1 MAAAPARG
9 DWLPRQKPVQP
20 AIKVLQLS
28 RRTRAATPASK
39 KQRRRADQSA
49 ARAGGRVIRTK
60 IIQNVADF
68 HSVRSLWEQLAR
80 DATIFQSFC
89 WSELAAAC
97 FVRREQPYVICCES
111 DSGVALIPAVILR
124 DGSTSLMGEK
134 LFDYR
139 DVLHAGDEAVLSQ
152 AWQRLCEL
160 HRNFKLTA
168 LRGEESHRLWR
179 GAQPRPFA
187 HAPCVRS
194 LDLKPSQSSCTPE
207 LSTPGPLPGCL
218 TENTFRETGL
228 GAMNAAG
235 GTSPISCQDKFL
247 SIHPRLGRRARHIA
261 KHGVTFRQHAGS
273 ERELVRFIFDTKGKQ
288 ETPSE
293 NLFEDRVRREF
304 MVRIAAE
311 AGSRCDVFTYE
322 TNSELVAAL
331 VAFRD
336 DAVRYCYTI
345 YYDSRWSDFSPG
357 QLLLFEVATRSLAE
371 GLDCDF
377 MTGEY
382 PYKNRVA
389 TARVPLFTV
398 EAEAGVLAGIFP
410 LSALEQ
416 RPAAVS
422 EADAAAKSKKDGSR
436 PAA

>member
-1 MAAAPARG
+1 M
-9 DWLPRQKPVQP
+9 
-20 AIKVLQLS
+20 I
-28 RRTRAATPASK
+28 RTRII
-39 KQRRRADQSA
+39 QSA
-49 ARAGGRVIRTK
+49 GE
-60 IIQNVADF
+60 F

-89 WSELAAAC
+89 WSELAASC
-97 FVRREQPYVICCES
+97 FARREQPHVICCES
-111 DSGVALIPAVILR
+111 DSGVALIPAAIRR
-124 DGSTSLMGEK
+124 DGSTSLLGEK

-139 DVLHAGDEAVLSQ
+139 DILHAGDEAVLSQ

-160 HRNFKLTA
+160 NRPFKLTA

-179 GAQPRPFA
+179 GAQPQPFA

-194 LDLKPSQSSCTPE
+194 FDIGAMI
-207 LSTPGPLPGCL
+207 TPG
-218 TENTFRETGL
+218 
-228 GAMNAAG
+228 GA
-235 GTSPISCQDKFL
+235 SPISCRDKFL
-247 SIHPRLGRRARHIA
+247 SMHPRLGRHTRRIA
-261 KHGVTFRQHAGS
+261 KQGVTFRQHAGS
-273 ERELVRFIFDTKGKQ
+273 ERELVRFVFDTKGKQ
-288 ETPSE
+288 ATPSE
-293 NLFEDRVRREF
+293 NLFQDRVRREF

-311 AGSRCDVFTYE
+311 AGSRCEVYTYE

-345 YYDSRWSDFSPG
+345 YFDPRWSGFSPG
-357 QLLLFEVATRSLAE
+357 QLLLFEVTARSLAE

-382 PYKNRVA
+382 PYKNRMA

-398 EAEAGVLAGIFP
+398 EAEAGALAGIFP
-410 LSALEQ
+410 SSALEQ
-416 RPAAVS
+416 RPAALS

>member
-1 MAAAPARG
+1 M
-9 DWLPRQKPVQP
+9 LKNSP
-20 AIKVLQLS
+20 AINIRQLC
-28 RRTRAATPASK
+28 RRTRAAIPASK
-39 KQRRRADQSA
+39 KQRERAGQSA
-49 ARAGGRVIRTK
+49 ARAGGRVIRTR
-60 IIQNVADF
+60 IIQNAADF

-89 WSELAAAC
+89 WSELAASC
-97 FVRREQPYVICCES
+97 FARREQPHVVCCES
-111 DSGVALIPAVILR
+111 DSGVALIPAAIRR

-139 DVLHAGDEAVLSQ
+139 DILHAGDEAVLSQ

-160 HRNFKLTA
+160 HRPFKLTA

-179 GAQPRPFA
+179 GAQPQPFA

-194 LDLKPSQSSCTPE
+194 LDIGAMITTGGASPSSC
-207 LSTPGPLPGCL
+207 
-218 TENTFRETGL
+218 R
-228 GAMNAAG
+228 
-235 GTSPISCQDKFL
+235 DKFL
-247 SIHPRLGRRARHIA
+247 SMHPRLGRHTRRIA
-261 KHGVTFRQHAGS
+261 KQGVTFRHHAGS

-288 ETPSE
+288 ATPSE
-293 NLFEDRVRREF
+293 NLFQDRVRREF

-311 AGSRCDVFTYE
+311 AGSRCDVYTYE

-345 YYDSRWSDFSPG
+345 YYDSRWSEFSPG
-357 QLLLFEVATRSLAE
+357 QLLLFEVTARSLAE

-398 EAEAGVLAGIFP
+398 EAEAGALAGIFP
-410 LSALEQ
+410 SSALEQ
-416 RPAAVS
+416 RPDALSA
-422 EADAAAKSKKDGSR
+422 ADAAAKSKKHGSR

>member
-1 MAAAPARG
+1 MAAAPE
-9 DWLPRQKPVQP
+9 RQGNRRLQRKPVQP
-20 AIKVLQLS
+20 ANQHLQLR
-28 RRTRAATPASK
+28 RRTRGANPASK
-39 KQRRRADQSA
+39 KQRERAGQSA
-49 ARAGGRVIRTK
+49 ARAGGRVIRTR
-60 IIQNVADF
+60 IIQSAGEF

-89 WSELAAAC
+89 WSELAASC
-97 FVRREQPYVICCES
+97 FARREQPHVICCES
-111 DSGVALIPAVILR
+111 DSGVALIPAAIRR
-124 DGSTSLMGEK
+124 DGSTSLLGEK

-160 HRNFKLTA
+160 NRPFKLTA

-179 GAQPRPFA
+179 GAQPQPFA

-194 LDLKPSQSSCTPE
+194 FDI
-207 LSTPGPLPGCL
+207 
-218 TENTFRETGL
+218 
-228 GAMNAAG
+228 GAMIAPG
-235 GTSPISCQDKFL
+235 GASPISCRDKFL
-247 SIHPRLGRRARHIA
+247 SMHPRLGRHTRRIA
-261 KHGVTFRQHAGS
+261 KQGVTFRQHAGS
-273 ERELVRFIFDTKGKQ
+273 ERELVRFVFDTKGKQ
-288 ETPSE
+288 ATPSE
-293 NLFEDRVRREF
+293 NLFQDRVRREF

-311 AGSRCDVFTYE
+311 AGSRCEVYTYE

-345 YYDSRWSDFSPG
+345 YFDPRWSGFSPG
-357 QLLLFEVATRSLAE
+357 QLLLFEVAARSLAE

-398 EAEAGVLAGIFP
+398 EAEAGALAGIFP
-410 LSALEQ
+410 SSALEQ
-416 RPAAVS
+416 RPAALS

>member
-1 MAAAPARG
+1 MAAAPE
-9 DWLPRQKPVQP
+9 RQGNRRLQRKPVQP
-20 AIKVLQLS
+20 ANQHLQLC
-28 RRTRAATPASK
+28 RRTRGANPASK
-39 KQRRRADQSA
+39 KQRERAGQSA
-49 ARAGGRVIRTK
+49 ARAGGRVIRTR
-60 IIQNVADF
+60 IIQSAGEF

-89 WSELAAAC
+89 WSELAASC
-97 FVRREQPYVICCES
+97 FARREQPHVICCES
-111 DSGVALIPAVILR
+111 DSGVALIPAAIRR
-124 DGSTSLMGEK
+124 DGSTSLLGEK

-160 HRNFKLTA
+160 NRPFKLTA

-179 GAQPRPFA
+179 GAQPQPFA

-194 LDLKPSQSSCTPE
+194 FDIGAMI
-207 LSTPGPLPGCL
+207 TPG
-218 TENTFRETGL
+218 
-228 GAMNAAG
+228 GA
-235 GTSPISCQDKFL
+235 SPISCRDKFL
-247 SIHPRLGRRARHIA
+247 SMHPRLGRHTRRIA
-261 KHGVTFRQHAGS
+261 KQGVTFRQHAGS
-273 ERELVRFIFDTKGKQ
+273 ERELVRFVFDTKGKQ
-288 ETPSE
+288 ATPSE
-293 NLFEDRVRREF
+293 NLFQDRVRREF

-311 AGSRCDVFTYE
+311 AGSRCEVYTYE

-345 YYDSRWSDFSPG
+345 YFDPRWSGFSPG
-357 QLLLFEVATRSLAE
+357 QLLLFEVAARSLAE

-398 EAEAGVLAGIFP
+398 EAEAGALAGIFP
-410 LSALEQ
+410 SSALEQ
-416 RPAAVS
+416 RPAALS

>member
-1 MAAAPARG
+1 MAAASKRQRG
-9 DWLPRQKPVQP
+9 SGASAEAPRQM
-20 AIKVLQLS
+20 LQLC
-28 RRTRAATPASK
+28 RRTRGANPASK
-39 KQRRRADQSA
+39 KQRERAGQSA

-60 IIQNVADF
+60 IIQNAAEF
-68 HSVRSLWEQLAR
+68 QSVRSLWEQLAR

-89 WSELAAAC
+89 WSELAASC
-97 FVRREQPYVICCES
+97 FARREQPHVICCES
-111 DSGVALIPAVILR
+111 DSGVALIPAAIRR
-124 DGSTSLMGEK
+124 DGSTSLLGEK

-160 HRNFKLTA
+160 NRPFKLTA

-179 GAQPRPFA
+179 GAQPQPFA

-194 LDLKPSQSSCTPE
+194 FDIGALIA
-207 LSTPGPLPGCL
+207 PG
-218 TENTFRETGL
+218 
-228 GAMNAAG
+228 GA
-235 GTSPISCQDKFL
+235 SPISCRDKFL
-247 SIHPRLGRRARHIA
+247 SMHPRLGRHTRRIA
-261 KHGVTFRQHAGS
+261 KQGVTFRQHAGS
-273 ERELVRFIFDTKGKQ
+273 ERELVRFVFDTKGKQ
-288 ETPSE
+288 ATPSE
-293 NLFEDRVRREF
+293 NLFQDRVRREF

-311 AGSRCDVFTYE
+311 AGSRCEVYTYE

-345 YYDSRWSDFSPG
+345 YFDPRWSGFSPG
-357 QLLLFEVATRSLAE
+357 QLLLFEVAARSLAE

-398 EAEAGVLAGIFP
+398 EAEAGALAGIFP
-410 LSALEQ
+410 SSALEQ
-416 RPAAVS
+416 RPAALS

>member
-1 MAAAPARG
+1 M
-9 DWLPRQKPVQP
+9 
-20 AIKVLQLS
+20 I
-28 RRTRAATPASK
+28 RTRII
-39 KQRRRADQSA
+39 QSA
-49 ARAGGRVIRTK
+49 GE
-60 IIQNVADF
+60 F

-89 WSELAAAC
+89 WSELAASC
-97 FVRREQPYVICCES
+97 FARREQPHVICCES
-111 DSGVALIPAVILR
+111 DSGVALIPAAIRR
-124 DGSTSLMGEK
+124 DGSTSLLGEK

-160 HRNFKLTA
+160 NRPFKLTA
-168 LRGEESHRLWR
+168 LRGEESHKLWR
-179 GAQPRPFA
+179 GAQPQPFA

-194 LDLKPSQSSCTPE
+194 FDIGAMI
-207 LSTPGPLPGCL
+207 TPG
-218 TENTFRETGL
+218 
-228 GAMNAAG
+228 GA
-235 GTSPISCQDKFL
+235 SSISCRDKFL
-247 SIHPRLGRRARHIA
+247 SMHPRLGRHTRRIA
-261 KHGVTFRQHAGS
+261 KQGVTFRQHAGS

-288 ETPSE
+288 ATPSE
-293 NLFEDRVRREF
+293 NLFQDRVRREF

-311 AGSRCDVFTYE
+311 AGSRCEVYTYE

-345 YYDSRWSDFSPG
+345 YFDPRWSGFSPG
-357 QLLLFEVATRSLAE
+357 QLLLFEVAARSLAE

-398 EAEAGVLAGIFP
+398 EAEAEALAGIFP
-410 LSALEQ
+410 SSALEQ

>member
-1 MAAAPARG
+1 MAAAPE
-9 DWLPRQKPVQP
+9 RQGNRRLQRKPVQP
-20 AIKVLQLS
+20 ANQHLQLC
-28 RRTRAATPASK
+28 RRTRGANPASK
-39 KQRRRADQSA
+39 KQRERAGQSA
-49 ARAGGRVIRTK
+49 ARAGGRVIRTR
-60 IIQNVADF
+60 IIQSAGEF

-89 WSELAAAC
+89 WSELAASC
-97 FVRREQPYVICCES
+97 FARREQPHVICCES
-111 DSGVALIPAVILR
+111 DSGVALIPAAIRR
-124 DGSTSLMGEK
+124 DGSTSLLGEK

-160 HRNFKLTA
+160 NRPFKLTA

-179 GAQPRPFA
+179 GAQPQPFA

-194 LDLKPSQSSCTPE
+194 FDI
-207 LSTPGPLPGCL
+207 
-218 TENTFRETGL
+218 
-228 GAMNAAG
+228 GAMIAPG
-235 GTSPISCQDKFL
+235 GASPISCRDKFL
-247 SIHPRLGRRARHIA
+247 SMHPRLGRHTRRIA
-261 KHGVTFRQHAGS
+261 KQGVTFRQHAGS
-273 ERELVRFIFDTKGKQ
+273 ERELVRFVFDTKGKQ
-288 ETPSE
+288 ATPSE
-293 NLFEDRVRREF
+293 NLFQDRVRREF

-311 AGSRCDVFTYE
+311 AGSRCEVYTYE

-345 YYDSRWSDFSPG
+345 YFDPRWSGFSPG
-357 QLLLFEVATRSLAE
+357 QLLLFEVAARSLAE

-398 EAEAGVLAGIFP
+398 ESEAGAVAGIIP
-410 LSALEQ
+410 SSALEQ
-416 RPAAVS
+416 RPAGLS

>member
-1 MAAAPARG
+1 MRG
-9 DWLPRQKPVQP
+9 
-20 AIKVLQLS
+20 
-28 RRTRAATPASK
+28 
-39 KQRRRADQSA
+39 
-49 ARAGGRVIRTK
+49 
-60 IIQNVADF
+60 
-68 HSVRSLWEQLAR
+68 LWEQLAR

-89 WSELAAAC
+89 WNQLAAAC
-97 FVRREQPYVICCES
+97 FALREQPYVICCES
-111 DSGVALIPAVILR
+111 DSGAALIPAAIRR
-124 DGSTSLMGEK
+124 DGSTSLMGER

-152 AWQRLCEL
+152 AWRRLCDLNRPFE
-160 HRNFKLTA
+160 LTA
-168 LRGEESHRLWR
+168 LRGEQSHRLWR
-179 GAQPRPFA
+179 GAQPQPFA

-194 LDLKPSQSSCTPE
+194 RDLNMM
-207 LSTPGPLPGCL
+207 
-218 TENTFRETGL
+218 NT
-228 GAMNAAG
+228 AG
-235 GTSPISCQDKFL
+235 EASPKSCQDRFL
-247 SIHPRLGRRARHIA
+247 AMHSRLGRHTRRIA
-261 KHGVTFRQHAGS
+261 KQAITFRRHAGN
-273 ERELVRFIFDTKGKQ
+273 ERELVRFIFETKGKQ
-288 ETPSE
+288 ATPSE
-293 NLFEDRVRREF
+293 NLFQDRMRQEF

-311 AGSRCDVFTYE
+311 EGSRCDVYTYE

-357 QLLLFEVATRSLAE
+357 QLLLFEVAARSLAE

-398 EAEAGVLAGIFP
+398 KVGVEALLAIFP
-410 LSALEQ
+410 YSGLEQ
-416 RPAAVS
+416 RQAVPS
-422 EADAAAKSKKDGSR
+422 EADVAAKGEKDGNR

>member
-1 MAAAPARG
+1 MAAAPE
-9 DWLPRQKPVQP
+9 RQGNRRLQRKPVQP
-20 AIKVLQLS
+20 ANQHLQLC
-28 RRTRAATPASK
+28 RRTRGANPASK
-39 KQRRRADQSA
+39 KQRERAGQSA
-49 ARAGGRVIRTK
+49 ARAGGRVIRTR
-60 IIQNVADF
+60 IIQSAGEF

-89 WSELAAAC
+89 WNELAASC
-97 FVRREQPYVICCES
+97 FARREQPHVICCES
-111 DSGVALIPAVILR
+111 DSGVALIPAAIRR
-124 DGSTSLMGEK
+124 DGSTSLLGEK

-160 HRNFKLTA
+160 NRPFKLTA

-179 GAQPRPFA
+179 GAQPQPFA

-194 LDLKPSQSSCTPE
+194 FDI
-207 LSTPGPLPGCL
+207 
-218 TENTFRETGL
+218 
-228 GAMNAAG
+228 GAMIAPG
-235 GTSPISCQDKFL
+235 GASPISCRDKFL
-247 SIHPRLGRRARHIA
+247 SMHPRLGRHTRRIA
-261 KHGVTFRQHAGS
+261 KQGVTFRQHAGS
-273 ERELVRFIFDTKGKQ
+273 ERELVRFVFDTKGKQ
-288 ETPSE
+288 ATPSE
-293 NLFEDRVRREF
+293 NLFQDRVRREF

-311 AGSRCDVFTYE
+311 AGSRCEVYTYE

-345 YYDSRWSDFSPG
+345 YFDPRWSGFSPG
-357 QLLLFEVATRSLAE
+357 QLLLFEVAARSLAE

-398 EAEAGVLAGIFP
+398 EAEAGALAGIFP
-410 LSALEQ
+410 SSALEQ
-416 RPAAVS
+416 RPAALS

>member
-1 MAAAPARG
+1 MAAAPE
-9 DWLPRQKPVQP
+9 RQGNRRLQRKPVQP
-20 AIKVLQLS
+20 ANQHLQLR
-28 RRTRAATPASK
+28 RRTRGANPASK
-39 KQRRRADQSA
+39 KQRERADQSA
-49 ARAGGRVIRTK
+49 ARAGGRVIRTR
-60 IIQNVADF
+60 IIQSAGEF

-89 WSELAAAC
+89 WSELAASC
-97 FVRREQPYVICCES
+97 FARREQPHVICCES
-111 DSGVALIPAVILR
+111 DSGVALIPAAIRR
-124 DGSTSLMGEK
+124 DGSTSLLGEK

-160 HRNFKLTA
+160 NRPFKLTA

-179 GAQPRPFA
+179 GAQPQPFA

-194 LDLKPSQSSCTPE
+194 FDI
-207 LSTPGPLPGCL
+207 
-218 TENTFRETGL
+218 
-228 GAMNAAG
+228 GAMIAPG
-235 GTSPISCQDKFL
+235 GASPISCRDKFL
-247 SIHPRLGRRARHIA
+247 SMHPRLGRHTRRIA
-261 KHGVTFRQHAGS
+261 KQGVTFRQHAGS
-273 ERELVRFIFDTKGKQ
+273 ERELVRFVFDTKGKQ
-288 ETPSE
+288 ATPSE
-293 NLFEDRVRREF
+293 NLFQDRVRREF

-311 AGSRCDVFTYE
+311 AGSRCEVYTYE

-345 YYDSRWSDFSPG
+345 YFDPRWSGFSPG
-357 QLLLFEVATRSLAE
+357 QLLLFEVAARSLAE

-398 EAEAGVLAGIFP
+398 EAEAGALAGIFP
-410 LSALEQ
+410 SSALEQ
-416 RPAAVS
+416 RPAALS

>member
-1 MAAAPARG
+1 MAAAPE
-9 DWLPRQKPVQP
+9 RQGNRRLQRKPVQP
-20 AIKVLQLS
+20 ANQHLQLC
-28 RRTRAATPASK
+28 RRTRGANPASK
-39 KQRRRADQSA
+39 KQRERAGQSA
-49 ARAGGRVIRTK
+49 ARAGGRVIRTR
-60 IIQNVADF
+60 IIQSAGEF

-89 WSELAAAC
+89 WSELAASC
-97 FVRREQPYVICCES
+97 FARREQPHVICCES
-111 DSGVALIPAVILR
+111 DSGVALIPAAIRR
-124 DGSTSLMGEK
+124 DGSTSLLGEK

-160 HRNFKLTA
+160 NRPFKLTA

-179 GAQPRPFA
+179 GAQPQPFA

-194 LDLKPSQSSCTPE
+194 FDIGALIA
-207 LSTPGPLPGCL
+207 PG
-218 TENTFRETGL
+218 
-228 GAMNAAG
+228 GA
-235 GTSPISCQDKFL
+235 SPISCRDKFL
-247 SIHPRLGRRARHIA
+247 SMHPRLGRHTRRIA
-261 KHGVTFRQHAGS
+261 KQGVTFRQHAGS
-273 ERELVRFIFDTKGKQ
+273 ERELVRFVFDTKGKQ
-288 ETPSE
+288 ATPSE
-293 NLFEDRVRREF
+293 NLFQDRVRREF

-311 AGSRCDVFTYE
+311 AGSRCEVYTYE

-345 YYDSRWSDFSPG
+345 YFDPRWSGFSPG
-357 QLLLFEVATRSLAE
+357 QLLLFEVAARSLAE

-398 EAEAGVLAGIFP
+398 EAEAGALAGIFP
-410 LSALEQ
+410 SSALEQ
-416 RPAAVS
+416 RPAALS